1 MTNVSYYDK
10 INVDKII
17 HISHKKGGNSS
28 EKKDALYIPK
38 KFIMSLSKTHLTP
51 TEYRCIMLLLNY
63 GEYMPSKVSN
73 ELHLARQPVSKAF
86 IHLEKLGII
95 EKVRV
100 EGRNTFFKVNLNYFV
115 NDTEVPNQLIS

>member
-1 MTNVSYYDK
+1 M
-10 INVDKII
+10 DKII
-17 HISHKKGGNSS
+17 HISHKKGGNSF

-38 KFIMSLSKTHLTP
+38 RFIMSLSKTHSTP

-73 ELHLARQPVSKAF
+73 ELNLARQPISKAF

>member
-1 MTNVSYYDK
+1 MWIKLSTLV
-10 INVDKII
+10 I
-17 HISHKKGGNSS
+17 KK
-28 EKKDALYIPK
+28 EEILLKKKDALYIPK

-95 EKVRV
+95 ERVRV
-100 EGRNTFFKVNLNYFV
+100 EGRNTFFKINLNYFV
-115 NDTEVPNQLIS
+115 NDTEVPNQLIL